1 MEEERYVLRN
11 ARALAED
18 YLRRSVREGDTVIDA
33 TMGNG
38 GDTEMLCRLVGEQ
51 GHVYAFDVQ
60 RQAVE
65 RTAERLKAAGLSGR
79 AMLLCAGH
87 ETMEAHVEG
96 PVQAVVFN
104 FGWLPGS
111 DHAVTTRCDT
121 SLAAAG
127 AALRLVREG
136 GIVSLCVYPG
146 HEEGARE
153 LRLLL
158 DWSAGLPVRRFNVL
172 YHHFI
177 NAADSTPGLILI
189 QKNRD

>member
-65 RTAERLKAAGLSGR
+65 HTAERLRAAGLSV
-79 AMLLCAGH
+79 AMKNGVDKVRQLAD
-87 ETMEAHVEG
+87 V
-96 PVQAVVFN
+96 
-104 FGWLPGS
+104 
-111 DHAVTTRCDT
+111 VTTRTND
-121 SLAAAG
+121 
-127 AALRLVREG
+127 EG
-136 GIVSLCVYPG
+136 GIAEIIHQY
-146 HEEGARE
+146 
-153 LRLLL
+153 LL
-158 DWSAGLPVRRFNVL
+158 
-172 YHHFI
+172 
-177 NAADSTPGLILI
+177 
-189 QKNRD
+189 